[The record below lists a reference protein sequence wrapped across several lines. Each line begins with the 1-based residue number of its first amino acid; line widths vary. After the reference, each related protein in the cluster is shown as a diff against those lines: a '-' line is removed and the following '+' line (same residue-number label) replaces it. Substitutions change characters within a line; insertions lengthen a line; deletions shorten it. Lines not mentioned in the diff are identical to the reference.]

1 MAVGQVQ
8 ALVEEVLTY
17 TSDFHDPESLREEAV
32 NLAFDMRL
40 APDDLAVL
48 LSALETRTGT
58 SLERRHGSRPEIVP
72 KPTRAGR

>member
-1 MAVGQVQ
+1 MAGAQVQ

-40 APDDLAVL
+40 GPDDLAEL
-48 LSALETRTGT
+48 LSALELRTGT
-58 SLERRHGSRPEIVP
+58 SLERRRGGRPEIVP
-72 KPTRAGR
+72 RPTRAKR